1 MRLLLR
7 LLLAAL
13 LLASAAA
20 VSGRPEAYESR
31 SNFPEVN
38 R

>member
-1 MRLLLR
+1 MRALVR

-13 LLASAAA
+13 LLAPALA
-20 VSGRPEAYESR
+20 VSGRPEAYETR
-31 SNFPEVN
+31 SEFLEVY